1 MKKILIVEDNP
12 ANLRLLK
19 MALKGESCAI
29 LEATNGEDAIRIAMD
44 QTPDIIVMDIQLPKM
59 DGYEATR
66 HLREKNGF
74 SRIPI
79 IALTAHAMKGDEEKA
94 LQSGFDR
101 YVSKPID
108 VTMFRSLIRAYL
120 AG

>member
-19 MALKGESCAI
+19 MALKGDSCAI
-29 LEATNGEDAIRIAMD
+29 LEATNGEDAIRMAMD

-66 HLREKNGF
+66 RLRQMN
-74 SRIPI
+74 RLNRTPI
-79 IALTAHAMKGDEEKA
+79 IALTAHAMKGDEDKA
-94 LQSGFDR
+94 LQAGFDR

-108 VTMFRSLIRAYL
+108 VTVFRSLIRAYL
-120 AG
+120 AD